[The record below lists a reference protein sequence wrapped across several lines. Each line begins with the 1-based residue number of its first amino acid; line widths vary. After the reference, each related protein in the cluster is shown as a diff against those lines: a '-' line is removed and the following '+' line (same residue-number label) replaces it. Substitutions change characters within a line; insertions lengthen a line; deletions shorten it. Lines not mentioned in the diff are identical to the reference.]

1 MNNRIIR
8 MAALEIA
15 KDTGNVIK
23 VATMLGRIKR
33 WIATMFS
40 PAIRQQV
47 EEISSKH
54 MEIKPLIDSVNS
66 DIKGIEDAI
75 ESVDIASYDYRVK
88 DLLVNIGA
96 LNKKLSE
103 MQGAIVETQKEVNR
117 TKSGAKTG
125 RIITKGP
132 IYEKYTPGKT
142 LQDEGINLSSNDIQ
156 FPSKDS
162 FYSSFISEA
171 FEGFG
176 KGGVFGLKSKGY
188 DVDKIKQII
197 QSAKNNEIFDTI
209 IKKDLSNYKII
220 GLYARPAND
229 AIKQYECILMVNGN
243 STFNVD
249 NMGEFSVNTS
259 LFIGLLAVPTRYK
272 AKTIKIAVQDVHPI
286 GAPSKEPKDESASEP
301 VPEPEP
307 KPEPEPEP
315 KPESVVEETPEEE

>member
-54 MEIKPLIDSVNS
+54 MEIKPLIDSVNY

-75 ESVDIASYDYRVK
+75 ENVDITSYDYRVK
-88 DLLVNIGA
+88 DLLVNIGV

-125 RIITKGP
+125 RVITKGP
-132 IYEKYTPGKT
+132 VYDKYQPGKT
-142 LQDEGINLSSNDIQ
+142 LQDESVGLSANDIQ
-156 FPSKDS
+156 FPSKNS
-162 FYSSFISEA
+162 FYTSFVSEA

-176 KGGVFGLKSKGY
+176 KG
-188 DVDKIKQII
+188 
-197 QSAKNNEIFDTI
+197 
-209 IKKDLSNYKII
+209 
-220 GLYARPAND
+220 
-229 AIKQYECILMVNGN
+229 
-243 STFNVD
+243 
-249 NMGEFSVNTS
+249 FSCW
-259 LFIGLLAVPTRYK
+259 RC
-272 AKTIKIAVQDVHPI
+272 
-286 GAPSKEPKDESASEP
+286 
-301 VPEPEP
+301 
-307 KPEPEPEP
+307 
-315 KPESVVEETPEEE
+315 